1 MGYPRR
7 SRTDQTAPRDNYQ
20 ELTDRIIAS
29 LEAGVVPWRRTWDP
43 AMAGQNAMPSN
54 ATTGRF
60 YRGINVL
67 MLALSPFAWS
77 TGDNRWCSYKQAAER
92 GWQVRKGERG
102 TTVFFF
108 KKLERKDGEGVPEL
122 TADGSQRFI
131 PMLRAS
137 TVFHA
142 SQMDGIPDIANAG
155 PREVEWQRPEVVETI
170 LGNSGVTVRTG
181 GSQAFYCPST
191 DHIQL
196 PPHGA
201 FESPEAWG
209 ATALH
214 ELAHASG
221 HASRLDRDLTGKFG
235 TSRYAEEE
243 LRAELAS
250 CFMGNTLACRPTSP
264 TTPTTSPTGSASC
277 ATTSARSS
285 APRRRRSASPTTA
298 SASTRTTAPRR
309 TRRRNLSPSMP
320 PRARRSSP
328 PDRTARRAGPGRR
341 PSLPRTPTHERPP

>member
-1 MGYPRR
+1 MAFTRR
-7 SRTDQTAPRDNYQ
+7 QRSEHITPRDNYQ
-20 ELTDRIIAS
+20 EVTDRIIAT
-29 LEAGVVPWRRTWDP
+29 LEEGVVPWRRPWDP
-43 AMAGQNAMPSN
+43 ALAGQNAMPSN
-54 ATTGRF
+54 ATTGHF

-92 GWQVRKGERG
+92 GWQVRRGERG

-108 KKLERKDGEGVPEL
+108 KKLERKDGEAMPEL
-122 TADGSQRFI
+122 AADGSQRFI

-142 SQMDGIPDIANAG
+142 SQMDGIPDTAASG
-155 PREVEWQRPEVVETI
+155 PREVVWHRPEVVDTI
-170 LGNSGVTVRTG
+170 LRNSGVTVLTG
-181 GSQAFYCPST
+181 GSRAFYSPSS

-201 FESPEAWG
+201 FESPEAWS

-221 HASRLDRDLTGKFG
+221 HSTRLDRDMAGKFG

-243 LRAELAS
+243 LRAEMAS
-250 CFMGNTLACRPTSP
+250 CFMGNTLGLPTDIP
-264 TTPTTSPTGSASC
+264 NHANYIADWLGKLRDDKREIFRAAAAAQRIADYCLGFHPDYGATPDEAQEPEPEQ
-277 ATTSARSS
+277 ATEEAQKL
-285 APRRRRSASPTTA
+285 AA
-298 SASTRTTAPRR
+298 
-309 TRRRNLSPSMP
+309 
-320 PRARRSSP
+320 
-328 PDRTARRAGPGRR
+328 
-341 PSLPRTPTHERPP
+341 